1 MLDEPEPTP
10 VAEPPAEPAE
20 PPSQPAAS
28 PAAEPEAE
36 VEGESG
42 TAPSPSDAADL
53 QKRIDQLTRE
63 KYDSRRQLDD
73 LRSEITRWQQAQA
86 QAQRP
91 PGAPGAGDPVE
102 EAKRQLRDEQV
113 ATAFN
118 EACNNLYRRGQE
130 EFGGDMDD
138 AVRALQAVGWGAPNR
153 AEALAILTQFPDAHR
168 LYRELASDLDNAA
181 RVLNLPPVA
190 MMREFARMER
200 VRDAPAGG
208 GAGSE
213 PMVSRAPEPT
223 RAVGG
228 TSRAAERPLDHP
240 QVTMAEFIRRR
251 DREERRSRISR

>member
-10 VAEPPAEPAE
+10 VSEPATPSD
-20 PPSQPAAS
+20 PPPP
-28 PAAEPEAE
+28 PAAEPEVEVE

-42 TAPSPSDAADL
+42 TAPSPSDAAADL

-213 PMVSRAPEPT
+213 PMISRAPEPT